1 MPDTKVLVL
10 AAFVLLGW
18 AFFFGLQQ
26 LRKRRRASM
35 RRKELAPELL
45 QILER
50 RVPLY
55 QRMPANLQSELRGLV
70 NVFLS
75 EKAFTGFEGLAVSD
89 EMRVV
94 IAGNACVLLVGG
106 HPEFFEG
113 FRNILVYPETYLV
126 PHVQHDGDIVTE
138 GVVANAG
145 ESWHAGPVV
154 LAWSDVLAGIEHP
167 EDGNNVVIHEFAHK
181 LDEQNDAVDGLP
193 MLRSRADYE
202 SWARVL
208 TREFENLVERVEA
221 RSNTVLDSYGA
232 TSPPEFFAVATETF
246 FERSSL
252 MREKLPELYEELRKF
267 YNVDPASWAEPGT
280 GQAA

>member
-1 MPDTKVLVL
+1 MPDFSVLVVVVV
-10 AAFVLLGW
+10 VLLGW
-18 AFFFGLQQ
+18 AIYFGLQHW
-26 LRKRRRASM
+26 RRRQRALM
-35 RRKELAPELL
+35 RRAGLPQPWAE
-45 QILER
+45 ILER
-50 RVPLY
+50 KVPLY
-55 QRMPANLQSELRGLV
+55 RRMPSELKAELRGLV

-75 EKAFTGFEGLAVSD
+75 EKAFIGIEGLEVSD

-126 PHVQHDGDIVTE
+126 PHVHHDGEVVTE
-138 GVVANAG
+138 GLVANAG

-154 LAWSDVLAGIEHP
+154 LAWSDVLEGIAHP

-193 MLRSRADYE
+193 MLRNRADYE

-208 TREFENLVERVEA
+208 TREFANLVERVEN

-246 FERSSL
+246 FERGRL
-252 MREKLPELYEELRKF
+252 MRDKLPELYEELHKF
-267 YNVDPASWAEPGT
+267 YDVDPASWAAPE
-280 GQAA
+280 Q